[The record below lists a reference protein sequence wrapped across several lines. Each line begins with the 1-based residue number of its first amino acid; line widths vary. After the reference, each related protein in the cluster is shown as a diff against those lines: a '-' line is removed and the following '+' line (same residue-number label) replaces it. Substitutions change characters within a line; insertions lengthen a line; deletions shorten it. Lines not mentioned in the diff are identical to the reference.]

1 MEIFPPR
8 EIDRQPTTVYHAI
21 HHNFTTKTPRQT
33 PTLSQHPPQKTPTK
47 HQKPPFPAT
56 HKFLRNKEV

>member
-33 PTLSQHPPQKTPTK
+33 PTFPKTTLKNAHKTSKATLSRHPQ
-47 HQKPPFPAT
+47 F
-56 HKFLRNKEV
+56 FLK